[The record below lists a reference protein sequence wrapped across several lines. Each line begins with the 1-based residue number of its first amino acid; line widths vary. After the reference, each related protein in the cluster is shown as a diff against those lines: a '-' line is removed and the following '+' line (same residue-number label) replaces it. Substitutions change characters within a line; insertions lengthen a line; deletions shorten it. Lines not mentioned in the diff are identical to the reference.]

1 MRSIRMKITLLTVCA
16 IIASMSAATLLSIVA
31 VRRIGNSDSRQILSL
46 LCETGQ
52 KSLDSYFKS
61 VEQSVEMVSSFVE
74 SDIGE
79 TELGELQAHI
89 DRVRAIFEKAA
100 YQTNGVLTYYYRI
113 DPAVSGT
120 ARGFWYANLDGE
132 AFREREV
139 TDITRYDTADTSHL
153 VWFTVP
159 KATGKPVWIPP
170 YLTENLNMRV
180 FSYNVPIYRESRF
193 IGVVGIEIDYF
204 TIANLVSHIKLH
216 ENGYAFIS
224 DAQGRLI
231 CHPHIDVAQ
240 LDGESGPKPPE
251 GILKEEIPVKYEFDG
266 VSKLGVWLPLSNGMR
281 LNVVVPA
288 SEINAVWQRLIGMIS
303 VVSVVLLALFS
314 LLTMRLTNRITK
326 PLLELTEA
334 AGQVN
339 AGNYDFELNY
349 SGNDEVGILTSAFR
363 RLVRHLESHIGDL
376 SARAYADALT
386 SVRNKGAFDI
396 HIRELQETLRDGP
409 ESPRFAVGVF
419 DCDNLK
425 TINDKYGHDKG
436 DVYLK
441 TASALICRVFQHSP
455 VFRIGGDEFAVIL
468 QKEDYRNRTALI
480 RQFYEMGEE
489 ISASAHEPWERVS
502 VSVGIAEFNHRT
514 DRSVGDV
521 TRRADKRMYENKR
534 KRKAAQA
541 EQDGQAAG

>member
-16 IIASMSAATLLSIVA
+16 VIASMTAATLLSIA
-31 VRRIGNSDSRQILSL
+31 AIRRIGNSDSKQILSL

-61 VEQSVEMVSSFVE
+61 VEQSVEIVSSFVE
-74 SDIGE
+74 ADIEE
-79 TELGELQAHI
+79 TELADLQAHV
-89 DRVRAIFEKAA
+89 DRVRAIFEKTA

-113 DPAVSGT
+113 DPAVSGS
-120 ARGFWYANLDGE
+120 ARGFWYANLDGD

-139 TDITRYDTADTSHL
+139 TDITRYDTADTSAL

-170 YLTENLNMRV
+170 YVTENLNMRV
-180 FSYNVPIYRESRF
+180 ISYNVPIYRESRF
-193 IGVVGIEIDYF
+193 VGVVGIEIDYF
-204 TIANLVSHIKLH
+204 TMVNLVNHIRLYK
-216 ENGYAFIS
+216 NGYAFIN
-224 DAQGRLI
+224 DAQGALI
-231 CHPHIDVAQ
+231 CHPRIDVTQ
-240 LDGESGPKPPE
+240 SGESGPQTPE
-251 GILKEEIPVKYEFDG
+251 GILSDAAPVRYEFNG

-288 SEINAVWQRLIGMIS
+288 SEINGGWQRLIWMIS
-303 VVSVVLLALFS
+303 AVSVALLAAFS
-314 LLTMRLTNRITK
+314 LLAMRLTNRITT
-326 PLLELTEA
+326 PLRELTEA

-339 AGNYDFELNY
+339 AGNYDFELTY
-349 SGNDEVGILTSAFR
+349 SGDDEVGILTSAFR

-376 SARAYADALT
+376 SARAFADALT

-396 HIRELQETLRDGP
+396 YIRELQEALRDAP
-409 ESPRFAVGVF
+409 ESPQFAVGVF

-436 DVYLK
+436 DIYLQ
-441 TASALICRVFQHSP
+441 TASSLICSVFQHSP

-468 QKEDYRNRTALI
+468 QRDDYRNRIALL
-480 RQFYEMGEE
+480 RKFHETGAE
-489 ISASAHEPWERVS
+489 ISAAAKEPWERIS
-502 VSVGIAEFNHRT
+502 VSVGIADFNHRT
-514 DRSVGDV
+514 DRSVSDV

-541 EQDGQAAG
+541 EHAAE